1 MKAMILF
8 SGGLDSTTALAM
20 AVREYGAENCV
31 ALSIYIT
38 GRGTKKK

>member
-20 AVREYGAENCV
+20 AVREYGAENLLNKVVCKNQ
-31 ALSIYIT
+31 L
-38 GRGTKKK
+38 